1 MSDAARN
8 FLLAQ
13 RGQERTQAYVFAHP
27 GDLAA
32 GATAIREGSNP
43 FSPLMEGLKET
54 EDAAN
59 MAGMKFKIGGAV
71 GNLRPSLVALTK
83 AQAMDAARTGY
94 DVAGDDK
101 HGYTREFGRRHLG
114 Y

>member
-8 FLLAQ
+8 SLLAQ
-13 RGQERTQAYVFAHP
+13 RGLERTQAYARAHP

-32 GATAIREGSNP
+32 EQIAIREGSNP
-43 FSPLMEGLKET
+43 FGPLLEGLAET
-54 EDAAN
+54 QDAATA
-59 MAGMKFKIGGAV
+59 AGMRFKVGGAF

-83 AQAMDAARTGY
+83 AQAMNAARTGY
-94 DVAGDDK
+94 DVVGDDK
-101 HGYTREFGRRHLG
+101 HGYTRQFGPPRLG